1 MTIGAYFVAL
11 TKLADTEL
19 ITLVCQIMANEAQH
33 DAMIGLSLPKATP
46 GAAVPYGLVQGT
58 TVSAMR
64 IPRALVDDMVAHAL
78 ADDPNE
84 CCGLVSSRNGD
95 AVKVYRTTN
104 TEASKF
110 RFVIDPQ
117 EQLRIY
123 NEIEGAGL
131 DLGAIY
137 HSHTRSEP
145 YPSQTDINFAK
156 DWPGV
161 LWIIIGLANGEP
173 EVKSYEIRDG
183 QVAEATL
190 AVS

>member
-1 MTIGAYFVAL
+1 
-11 TKLADTEL
+11 
-19 ITLVCQIMANEAQH
+19 
-33 DAMIGLSLPKATP
+33 
-46 GAAVPYGLVQGT
+46 
-58 TVSAMR
+58 MR
-64 IPRALVDDMVAHAL
+64 IARALVDDMVAHAH
-78 ADDPNE
+78 ADNPNE
-84 CCGLVSSRNGD
+84 CCGLVSSRDGE

-104 TEASKF
+104 TEASVF
-110 RFVIDPQ
+110 RFVIDPS

-123 NEIEGAGL
+123 NEIEDAGL

-173 EVKSYEIRDG
+173 EVRTYEIRDG
-183 QVAEATL
+183 QVADAEL
-190 AVS
+190 EIL